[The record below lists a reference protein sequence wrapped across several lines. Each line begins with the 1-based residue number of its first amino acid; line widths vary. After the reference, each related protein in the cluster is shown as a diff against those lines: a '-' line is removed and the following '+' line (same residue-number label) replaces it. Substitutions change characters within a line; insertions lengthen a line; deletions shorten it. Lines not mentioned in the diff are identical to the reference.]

1 MTVSESDTGEKSID
15 KTRCFRSGENPTY
28 FVSLSYQNEMR
39 YAYMVTTIRI
49 PDELHQRI
57 KMAAERQGMTL
68 KKNRDGAGNQ
78 HRRRQARA
86 CQLECISL

>member
-1 MTVSESDTGEKSID
+1 MPDSDTGEKSID

-49 PDELHQRI
+49 PNELHQRI

-68 KKNRDGAGNQ
+68 NGYLLSILWQYVEK
-78 HRRRQARA
+78 
-86 CQLECISL
+86 ES

>member
-1 MTVSESDTGEKSID
+1 
-15 KTRCFRSGENPTY
+15 
-28 FVSLSYQNEMR
+28 
-39 YAYMVTTIRI
+39 MVTTIRI